1 MIFEK
6 QNYSTK
12 IGIECL
18 NSCITNYFSFRELGI
33 KNYDIYFAGDGFSIT
48 YENKNNLPVLCSN
61 MFNANF
67 SFLNKYNIDYE
78 YTNEK
83 ATDPI
88 EFLHTNIK
96 SENLFSI
103 MVNVSLLNY
112 DSYFSSIYHNTPHF
126 VNVIGIDDLKSKIY
140 ISDGYIPSMVPTK
153 YEGWVDIEMILKSWN
168 MADNYY
174 LKLNVQNKS
183 KTIFD
188 KTHTYSNL
196 CTSIKRYNN
205 ITESNYRINGGKA
218 VFRFFN
224 YFKTAC
230 ENPSC
235 DLMQLSLYINYH
247 LKTGGFLINKKFI
260 LEFLKNEDVPADL
273 TERYSLLVDKWN
285 YVFKQIIKVG
295 VTKEKNHINA
305 LDEKIKELCVY
316 EESCYQSI
324 LSVFGG

>member
-1 MIFEK
+1 MIFER
-6 QNYSTK
+6 QNYTTE

-18 NSCITNYFSFRELGI
+18 NSCIANYFSFCGLGI
-33 KNYDIYFAGDGFSIT
+33 KNYDIYFSGDGFNIT
-48 YENKNNLPVLCSN
+48 YESKNDLPVLRSN

-67 SFLNKYNIDYE
+67 LFLNKYNIEYD

-83 ATDPI
+83 VIDPI
-88 EFLHTNIK
+88 EFLYNNIK
-96 SENLFSI
+96 SENLLSI

-112 DSYFSSIYHNTPHF
+112 DAYFSSVYHNVPHF
-126 VNVIGIDDLKSKIY
+126 VNVIGIDDLKNKIY

-153 YEGWVDIEMILKSWN
+153 YEGWVDIETILKSWN

-174 LKLNVQNKS
+174 LKLNVQKIS
-183 KTIFD
+183 RATFD
-188 KTHTYSNL
+188 KTHTYSSL

-205 ITESNYRINGGKA
+205 ITESNCRISGAKA
-218 VFRFFN
+218 VFRFFY
-224 YFKTAC
+224 YFKTAF

-247 LKTGGFLINKKFI
+247 LKTGGFLINKKFT
-260 LEFLKNEDVPADL
+260 LELLKCEDVPTNL
-273 TERYSLLVDKWN
+273 IERYSLLVDRWN
-285 YVFKQIIKVG
+285 YVFKQIVKVG

-305 LDEKIKELCVY
+305 LDEKIKELYDY

-324 LSVFGG
+324 LSFFGG